1 MYRVHV
7 TRLFLSYGAA
17 LLSLAFVVTV
27 SPQQLQAETLFSV
40 LSKTYSAN
48 PTLNAQRASTRATDE
63 GVPQALSGY
72 RPSISA
78 SADYGFNENHTRSLG
93 STSSSTRPGGV
104 SITLSQP
111 VFSGFRT
118 QNNTKAAE
126 AQVLASREALRNTEQ
141 NILLQAVEA
150 YMNVLRDSAIIRL
163 NSQNIVFIREQLRAS
178 EERFNVGE
186 GTRTDV
192 AQSRARLSQAQS
204 QLNLSQAN
212 LASSQAI
219 YRQITGMEPRNLGKA
234 SPASKGLPATLDSA
248 LAIALSE
255 HPAIHSSRYAVNA
268 ASFQVKST
276 EGQLLPTVT
285 LEGSVSRRWEP
296 SSVVNSQDSASV
308 VGRLNVPIYQA
319 GSVSSQVRQTKEI
332 LGQRRIELDATR
344 EQVRAAVVSAFGSL
358 QASRASLIA
367 AGEQVRAANIALE
380 GVQEERR
387 VGQRTTLDVLNSQ
400 QELLNAQVNRVTAER
415 DLVVASYSL
424 LSAIGR
430 LTAQQLGLRVD
441 LYQPE
446 QHYRAVRDK
455 WYGIRTPDGR

>member
-276 EGQLLPTVT
+276 EGQLLAHC
-285 LEGSVSRRWEP
+285 
-296 SSVVNSQDSASV
+296 DA
-308 VGRLNVPIYQA
+308 GR
-319 GSVSSQVRQTKEI
+319 
-332 LGQRRIELDATR
+332 
-344 EQVRAAVVSAFGSL
+344 FCF
-358 QASRASLIA
+358 ASL
-367 AGEQVRAANIALE
+367 GTVFC
-380 GVQEERR
+380 
-387 VGQRTTLDVLNSQ
+387 GQ
-400 QELLNAQVNRVTAER
+400 
-415 DLVVASYSL
+415 
-424 LSAIGR
+424 
-430 LTAQQLGLRVD
+430 
-441 LYQPE
+441 
-446 QHYRAVRDK
+446 
-455 WYGIRTPDGR
+455 